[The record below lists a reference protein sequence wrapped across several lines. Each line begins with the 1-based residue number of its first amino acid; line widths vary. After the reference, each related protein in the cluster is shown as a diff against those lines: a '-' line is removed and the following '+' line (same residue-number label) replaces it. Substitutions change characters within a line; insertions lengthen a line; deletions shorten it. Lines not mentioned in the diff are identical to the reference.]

1 LFDVLR
7 DEGQNDF
14 FKSFCDGREK
24 RDGSVTGVFVYVF
37 LLFWDGD
44 DVGCFPDNRND
55 VRVE

>member
-1 LFDVLR
+1 VLR

-55 VRVE
+55 VGVE